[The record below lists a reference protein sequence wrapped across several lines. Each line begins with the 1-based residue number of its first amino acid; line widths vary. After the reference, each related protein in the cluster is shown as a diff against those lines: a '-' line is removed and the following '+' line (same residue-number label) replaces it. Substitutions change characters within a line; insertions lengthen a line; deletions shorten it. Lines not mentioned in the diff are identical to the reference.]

1 MQHAFG
7 GCQSLWQ
14 SAEGAESG
22 GISQCEL
29 QLFVAE
35 VFQLLDDEDA
45 KHLFGGECGAP
56 TVRSLPL
63 AHQTS
68 IYCLHSVASV
78 VEHLAHQLVFKGMRL
93 IDPALEQG
101 QLRLKHLTHRF
112 SSLE

>member
-1 MQHAFG
+1 MRPRG
-7 GCQSLWQ
+7 GKN
-14 SAEGAESG
+14 AVGGA
-22 GISQCEL
+22 L
-29 QLFVAE
+29 
-35 VFQLLDDEDA
+35 
-45 KHLFGGECGAP
+45 
-56 TVRSLPL
+56 T
-63 AHQTS
+63 QTS